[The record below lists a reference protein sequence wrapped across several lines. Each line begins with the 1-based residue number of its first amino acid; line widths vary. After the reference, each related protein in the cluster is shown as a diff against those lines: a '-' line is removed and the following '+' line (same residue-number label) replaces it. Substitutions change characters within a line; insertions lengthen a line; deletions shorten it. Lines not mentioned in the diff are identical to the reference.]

1 MMRRIVPLLCAAALL
16 LSACRAAKAPGYDI
30 SAYMAAFEAMDY
42 DAMWAHTLPRE
53 KIDKDAFVQKYDAI
67 FSGMGVEAVEISGLA
82 GPDADGGYTY
92 TATYK
97 TKDYGDFTND
107 FALTAAAG
115 KDGAGKVRWDFSL
128 IFPEMETG
136 SSVRISTLK
145 ASRGEIFAAD
155 GSLLARN
162 SFADTVFMDTSK
174 VQDIAR
180 VAAAAGAVTG
190 LSDTRI
196 VDMFNKALE
205 KGTRIVALGAFFTDE
220 LTEAQRE
227 SILAVEG
234 LGIDYKMYTPIRDYP
249 MGASAAHMVGYTGY
263 PDELPPDYT
272 EADRMGLSGLEAA
285 YETQLK
291 GKDGRIIYIED
302 KWGRNIRT
310 LFETPMEE
318 GRDLR
323 LTIKPDLQQDAYGAL
338 SGKLHEGQSGVV
350 VVMDASTGFVEAMVS
365 YPSYDNNLFTF
376 PISEDTWD
384 YFKAPQSNQP
394 LFSRATQGQ
403 YPPGSVFKPFTAAAA
418 LEAGAVTPDTEFDGV
433 ITEDNKWM
441 PDEPG
446 WEGQAITRV
455 DNSGTPLKLY
465 NAMVKSDNIY
475 FAFAALRLGAEAFT
489 RFMEKIGLE
498 EAVPFEL
505 PVKEANLVNA
515 SSEMTR
521 NRLAHTGYGQG
532 ELLVTPLQLAAMY
545 TAFANGTGDMMRPVL
560 VEKVCRTDGLEYN
573 TLSRTAP
580 SVWVHEAVKRQT
592 LDILA
597 PMLKDVV
604 EHGTGKPVRIR
615 GVPIAGK
622 TGTAEIGN
630 DKSREISWFAGYW
643 TDGYYNRLVIVMV
656 DVAADDGAVKFEI
669 AKEMLMP

>member
-1 MMRRIVPLLCAAALL
+1 MRKMKLLLCAAVVLL
-16 LSACRAAKAPGYDI
+16 LAACTTNAPSYDI

-42 DAMWAHTLPRE
+42 DAMWEQTLPRE
-53 KIDKDAFVQKYDAI
+53 KIDKDAFIEKYDAI
-67 FSGMGVEAVEISGLA
+67 FSGLGVEAVVISGLS

-107 FALTAAAG
+107 YSLTAAAG
-115 KDGAGKVRWDFSL
+115 KDGKGAVRWDFSL

-155 GSLLARN
+155 GSLMASN
-162 SFADTVFMDTSK
+162 SFADTVYMDTSK

-180 VAAAAGAVTG
+180 VAAAAGVVTG
-190 LSDTRI
+190 LSDTKI
-196 VDMFNKALE
+196 VEMFNAAME
-205 KGTRIVALGAFFTDE
+205 KGTRIVTLGAFFADE
-220 LTEAQRE
+220 LTEAQKE
-227 SILAVEG
+227 SMLAVEG
-234 LGIDYKMYTPIRDYP
+234 LGIDNKMYTPIRDYP
-249 MGASAAHMVGYTGY
+249 LGASAAHMVGYTGY
-263 PDELPPDYT
+263 PDVPPAGYT
-272 EADRMGLSGLEAA
+272 EADKMGLSGLEAA

-291 GKDGRIIYIED
+291 GKNGKIIYIED
-302 KWGRNIRT
+302 KWGRSIRT

-318 GRDLR
+318 GQDLR
-323 LTIKPDLQQDAYGAL
+323 LTIKPELQQGAYDALGT
-338 SGKLHEGQSGVV
+338 KLKEGQSGVV
-350 VVMDASTGFVEAMVS
+350 IVMDASTGFVEAMAS

-376 PISEDTWD
+376 PLTEQTWD
-384 YFKAPQSNQP
+384 YLKAPESNQP

-441 PDEPG
+441 PEEPG

-475 FAFAALRLGAEAFT
+475 FAFAALRLGADEFT
-489 RFMEKIGLE
+489 RFMERIGLE
-498 EAVPFEL
+498 QAVPFEL

-515 SSEMTR
+515 SSVMTR

-532 ELLVTPLQLAAMY
+532 ELLVTPLQLSSMY
-545 TAFANGTGDMMRPVL
+545 TAFANGTGDMMQPVL
-560 VEKVCRTDGLEYN
+560 VEKTCRTDGLEYN
-573 TLSRTAP
+573 TLSQTAP
-580 SVWVHEAVKRQT
+580 SVWIEEAVKKRT
-592 LDILA
+592 LDILT
-597 PMLKDVV
+597 PMLQDVV
-604 EHGTGKPVRIR
+604 EHGTGKPARIK
-615 GVPIAGK
+615 GVTIGGK
-622 TGTAEIGN
+622 TGTAEIGD

-643 TDGYYNRLVIVMV
+643 MDGYYDRLVIVMV
-656 DVAADDGAVKFEI
+656 DVATEEGPVKFEI